1 MKLETFD
8 DLLRLARAQ
17 REPQR
22 LLLVFAVA
30 ELPADATPQQRA
42 DFEAGHGGALAPLM
56 CVDKAPDEVASFTA
70 LLEESRH
77 AGPPWAIVF
86 VSAMSGRDGVAP
98 TAQDADAPLQRMV
111 ASVRAGTIAGLL
123 PFDRRG
129 RAVQLG

>member
-1 MKLETFD
+1 MNLETFD
-8 DLLRLARAQ
+8 DLLRTARSQ

-22 LLLVFAVA
+22 LLFVFAAA

-42 DFEAGHGGALAPLM
+42 AFEAGHGGELAPLM
-56 CVDKAPDEVASFTA
+56 CVDKTPDEVASFTA
-70 LLEESRH
+70 LLEESRR

-86 VSAMSGRDGVAP
+86 VAAMPGRDGIAP

-123 PFDRRG
+123 SFDRQG
-129 RAVQLG
+129 RAVELG